1 VTTTSSDSELPPIR
15 TTGIGSWPGTD
26 MMDAIKIAFAE
37 CPDLPY
43 LPELPARGP
52 YAQLI
57 GRSTAFLAGLAVD
70 LQPAGWRLTDASSRE
85 HRLAISTL
93 RSDLDKLEEH
103 AQGFEGT
110 VKLSVAGPWTLA
122 AMMERPRGDRVL
134 ADSGAR
140 RDLGQSLAEGIAQL
154 VAELIRRLPDVEL
167 LVQLD
172 EPMLPS
178 VLGGTIANASGLSR
192 HRAIEPSEVSGV
204 IIQTRERLAPTPVA
218 VHCCA
223 TDPPIELLR
232 LAGVAGVLLD
242 IDQLSSLD
250 WDAIAVT
257 LEAGQWIGMGALPT
271 DRTPTSDRLS
281 PDQVARRVLGP
292 LRDLG
297 LEPPVAASI
306 MITPACG
313 LASATREG
321 AVAALRTLRSAAQI
335 LTEQL
340 AD

>member
-1 VTTTSSDSELPPIR
+1 VTSSASDDELPLIR

-43 LPELPARGP
+43 LPELPARGA

-70 LQPAGWRLTDASSRE
+70 LQPAGWRLTDASGRD

-93 RSDLDKLEEH
+93 RNDLDLLEEH
-103 AQGFEGT
+103 AQGYEGT
-110 VKLSVAGPWTLA
+110 IKLSVAGPWTLA

-140 RDLGQSLAEGIAQL
+140 RDLSQSLAEGTAQL
-154 VAELIRRLPDVEL
+154 VAELVRRLPDIEPL
-167 LVQLD
+167 IQLD
-172 EPMLPS
+172 EPMLPA
-178 VLGGTIANASGLSR
+178 VLAGTIATASGLSR
-192 HRAIEPSEVSGV
+192 HRAIESSEISGA
-204 IIQTRERLAPTPVA
+204 IIYARERLAPTPVA

-223 TDPPIELLR
+223 ADPPIELLR
-232 LAGVAGVLLD
+232 LGGVSGVLLD
-242 IDQLSSLD
+242 IDQLSAAD
-250 WDAIAVT
+250 WDDVAAT

-271 DRTPTSDRLS
+271 DRTLG
-281 PDQVARRVLGP
+281 PDQVARRVLSS

-297 LEPPVAASI
+297 LEPPVAARVV
-306 MITPACG
+306 ITPACG
-313 LASATREG
+313 LASASRDD
-321 AVAALRTLRSAAQI
+321 AVRALRTLRSAGQI
-335 LTEQL
+335 VMEQL

>member
-1 VTTTSSDSELPPIR
+1 GSSALHGLAGCGKCNNFGHPGVTATSSDGELPPIR
-15 TTGIGSWPGTD
+15 TTGVGSWPGTD
-26 MMDAIKIAFAE
+26 MADAVKISFAE
-37 CPDLPY
+37 CPDFPS

-70 LQPAGWRLTDASSRE
+70 LQPAGWRLTDASTRE

-103 AQGFEGT
+103 AQGFAGT

-154 VAELIRRLPDVEL
+154 VAELVRRLPDVEL

-178 VLGGTIANASGLSR
+178 VLGGPIAKGGGFLR

-204 IIQTRERLAPTPVA
+204 IIQTRERLAPTPV
-218 VHCCA
+218 
-223 TDPPIELLR
+223 
-232 LAGVAGVLLD
+232 
-242 IDQLSSLD
+242 
-250 WDAIAVT
+250 
-257 LEAGQWIGMGALPT
+257 
-271 DRTPTSDRLS
+271 
-281 PDQVARRVLGP
+281 
-292 LRDLG
+292 
-297 LEPPVAASI
+297 
-306 MITPACG
+306 
-313 LASATREG
+313 
-321 AVAALRTLRSAAQI
+321 
-335 LTEQL
+335 
-340 AD
+340 